1 MPRAADV
8 VAMLSYWVRIR
19 RVGGGWL
26 ETVST
31 GQAGSRVIAR
41 QPISARSRLGVKW
54 RTGGVAIISD
64 PFSIR
69 RTRVAMLA
77 ADIRR
82 VIGGRQASNVAH
94 RIRVTSVWDSR
105 HVTEPSERVGPR
117 PSAIGYVANGGI
129 AAF

>member
-1 MPRAADV
+1 MRRFPQV
-8 VAMLSYWVRIR
+8 GLVRESLR
-19 RVGGGWL
+19 DNQFRPVPDWGSSGA
-26 ETVST
+26 T
-31 GQAGSRVIAR
+31 GS
-41 QPISARSRLGVKW
+41 
-54 RTGGVAIISD
+54 VAIISD